1 MSKIAQIQII
11 KGWLL
16 IALSLSSL
24 SCNAATKTMTGLVIK
39 IADGDTL
46 TILTK
51 NHKQIKI
58 RLTEIDAP
66 EKSQPFGNQSKQ
78 SLAKLCFNKMAIVTT
93 QKRDRYNRVL
103 GRVSCNGIDAN
114 SEQVKLGMAWVYNKY
129 VTDKSLY
136 GLQKYAQ
143 SKKIGLWSDSK
154 PIPPWIKR
162 HR

>member
-1 MSKIAQIQII
+1 
-11 KGWLL
+11 
-16 IALSLSSL
+16 
-24 SCNAATKTMTGLVIK
+24 MTGLVIK

-66 EKSQPFGNQSKQ
+66 EKSQPFGNKSKQ

-93 QKRDRYNRVL
+93 QKRDQYGRVL

-114 SEQVKLGMAWVYNKY
+114 SEQVKLGMAWVYNQY

-136 GLQKYAQ
+136 RLQKYARSQ
-143 SKKIGLWSDSK
+143 KLGLWSDSK
-154 PIPPWIKR
+154 PIPPWVNR

>member
-1 MSKIAQIQII
+1 MAQTQII
-11 KGWLL
+11 KRWLL
-16 IALSLSSL
+16 ISLSLFSL
-24 SCNAATKTMTGLVIK
+24 SCNSATITMTGLVIK

-46 TILTK
+46 TILTN

-66 EKSQPFGNQSKQ
+66 EKSQPFGNKSKQ
-78 SLAKLCFNKMAIVTT
+78 SLAKLCFNKMATVTT
-93 QKRDRYNRVL
+93 QKHDRYGRVL

-136 GLQKYAQ
+136 ELQKYTQ
-143 SKKIGLWSDSK
+143 SQKLGLWSDHK